1 MEAVNKSDLVKFVA
15 NFAISKNSAD
25 RIVSIFVEK
34 IIAEL
39 RAGKKVRISGF
50 GTFVPTVV
58 PAHAGMDPKTRK
70 PLKVPERVKVKFKPG
85 RSLQGIDPKVI
96 VEA

>member
-1 MEAVNKSDLVKFVA
+1 MEAVNKSDLVKYVSF
-15 NFAISKNSAD
+15 FAISKNSAD
-25 RIVSIFVEK
+25 RIVSIFVDK

-39 RAGKKVRISGF
+39 RAGKKVRIAGF
-50 GTFVPTVV
+50 GTFVPTRI
-58 PAHAGMDPKTRK
+58 PPHEGMDPRTGK
-70 PLKVPERVKVKFKPG
+70 PLRVPERVKVKFKPG